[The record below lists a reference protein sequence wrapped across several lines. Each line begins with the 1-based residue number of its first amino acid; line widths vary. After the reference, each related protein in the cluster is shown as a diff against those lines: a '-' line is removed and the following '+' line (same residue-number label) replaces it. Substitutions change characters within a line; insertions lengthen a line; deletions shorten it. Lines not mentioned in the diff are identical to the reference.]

1 MASSDNSRLSLL
13 LSKLEKW
20 AEFSGADREAVLSL
34 PYKIRSYSP
43 AQYIARDGDRTEYCS
58 LLLSGYAYR
67 SKIVGDG
74 GRQIVAIHIK
84 GDMVDLQNGVLGIA
98 DHNVQALTAIEVAL
112 MPRGA
117 ILDIVQQHPAV
128 ARAMWHETLVD
139 GSTQRE
145 WTTNV
150 GRRDAQARLAHLLCE
165 FGLRVEAAGLGS
177 RTHYDLPLTQEQLA
191 DCLGL
196 TPVHVN
202 RTLKVLDRQNL
213 ITRTLR
219 SVRID
224 DWDRLAGAGDFNS
237 TYLHL
242 DSNSRA
248 LDPATPM
255 RLSA

>member
-1 MASSDNSRLSLL
+1 MPPSYTSRLSLL
-13 LSKLEKW
+13 LPKLERW
-20 AEFSGADREAVLSL
+20 AKFSDNDRKAFLAL
-34 PYKIRSYSP
+34 PHKVRTYV
-43 AQYIARDGDRTEYCS
+43 AGQYLARDGDRAEYCT
-58 LLLSGYAYR
+58 LLLSGYANR

-74 GRQIVAIHIK
+74 GRQIVAIHMK
-84 GDMVDLQNGVLGIA
+84 GDMIDLQNGMLGIA
-98 DHNVQALTAIEVAL
+98 DHNVQALTSIEVL
-112 MPRGA
+112 LVPRAA
-117 ILDIVQQHPAV
+117 ILDIVERHPAV

-150 GRRDAQARLAHLLCE
+150 GRRDAHARLAHLLCE
-165 FGLRVEAAGLGS
+165 FGLRVEAAGLGV

-202 RTLKVLDRQNL
+202 RTLKVLDRQEL

-219 SVRID
+219 SIRIC
-224 DWDRLAGAGDFNS
+224 DWDRLAGAGDFNG
-237 TYLHL
+237 TYLHIA
-242 DSNSRA
+242 SNGGV
-248 LDPATPM
+248 LDPAGAV